1 MYYVKRGTFQIL
13 YLPPCKSWHINCVA
27 MCWSS
32 LCWVFWSIPMQR
44 WRIMARVLRYLQSL
58 QAVVVHCKWDCWTP
72 QPCWVSSVL
81 RSHPRISENLILIWL
96 AHFWDPW
103 KLTKILKLHYLIDW
117 RSRYNLHA
125 LFELYLWCYFGVNL
139 DYSDMDFAYSKTD
152 LKYQPQCFDEEVQNS
167 FGLSKI
173 LD

>member
-1 MYYVKRGTFQIL
+1 MYFAKRGPFQIL
-13 YLPPCKSWHINCVA
+13 YLPPSKSWHINCVA

-44 WRIMARVLRYLQSL
+44 WRIMARVLRYFIYHIYKAYRLLQFTVSEIAGL
-58 QAVVVHCKWDCWTP
+58 L
-72 QPCWVSSVL
+72 SSVL

-103 KLTKILKLHYLIDW
+103 KLTKILKLHYLNDW

-152 LKYQPQCFDEEVQNS
+152 LKYQPQCFDEEVQNN
-167 FGLSKI
+167 FGSSKT